1 MAKTI
6 ITIAIIVF
14 STTAALGAGVLV
26 ERKQSRKPV
35 SITASKKQEMVAT
48 TSRVGDIPKNM
59 AQTMEKVTEIKKTD
73 GEVGKPVDPTV
84 VASKTGKKYHFPWC
98 SGAKRISTSSK
109 IVFKDAAAAKKAG
122 YEPAA
127 NCKGLE

>member
-6 ITIAIIVF
+6 ITIAILVL

-35 SITASKKQEMVAT
+35 SITTSKKQETVAT
-48 TSRVGDIPKNM
+48 TSRVGDIPKNT
-59 AQTMEKVTEIKKTD
+59 AQTIEKPVEIGKTV
-73 GEVGKPVDPTV
+73 GEPVDPTV
-84 VASKTGKKYHFPWC
+84 VASKTGEKYHFPWC

-109 IVFKDAAAAKKAG
+109 IVFKDAAAARKAG